1 LPSRDPDV
9 PEWDS
14 LSAEERRLYARFM
27 EVYAGFVSFTDHHF
41 GRILDTLEGIG
52 ELDNTLIM
60 VLSDNGA
67 SAEGGPVGSLNEMF
81 FFNNVAES
89 FEDNLAK
96 IDTLGDTDS
105 YNHYPW
111 GWAWAGDTPFRR
123 WKRETYRGGSADP
136 FLVSWP
142 DGMTARAEVRS
153 QYAHAI
159 DMMPTVLN
167 VLGIDPP
174 EAIRGVAQ
182 APLEGV
188 SFVTSFDDPDA
199 SSAHTTQY
207 FEMFGH
213 RAIDHDGWRAVCPW
227 SGVDFTTAAT
237 KGRQFGS
244 PIGPDELDELE
255 TEAWEL
261 YHITEDPTESRNIA
275 SEHPQKLRELVA
287 QWWVEAGKYQVLPI
301 DGEVL
306 NRLSVERPQTSRPR
320 TRYTYYPDLSVVPAL
335 AAPMTYNRPHSIDA
349 DVTIPAGGTE
359 GILIAQ
365 GGAAGGYAFYVK
377 DGNLHYELNYVARDY
392 FSVSSAEAV
401 PEGRHR
407 LRFEFEPT
415 GEPDMATGKG
425 APGRFQLYV
434 DGSLVGNADVPH
446 TTPITYEL
454 EGLSCGY
461 DFGAPVLA
469 DVYEPPFAFTGTIHE
484 VVIDVAGE
492 LIEDSEAAMRR
503 LMAQQ

>member
-1 LPSRDPDV
+1 
-9 PEWDS
+9 
-14 LSAEERRLYARFM
+14 
-27 EVYAGFVSFTDHHF
+27 
-41 GRILDTLEGIG
+41 
-52 ELDNTLIM
+52 
-60 VLSDNGA
+60 
-67 SAEGGPVGSLNEMF
+67 
-81 FFNNVAES
+81 
-89 FEDNLAK
+89 
-96 IDTLGDTDS
+96 
-105 YNHYPW
+105 
-111 GWAWAGDTPFRR
+111 
-123 WKRETYRGGSADP
+123 
-136 FLVSWP
+136 
-142 DGMTARAEVRS
+142 
-153 QYAHAI
+153 
-159 DMMPTVLN
+159 
-167 VLGIDPP
+167 
-174 EAIRGVAQ
+174 
-182 APLEGV
+182 
-188 SFVTSFDDPDA
+188 
-199 SSAHTTQY
+199 
-207 FEMFGH
+207 
-213 RAIDHDGWRAVCPW
+213 
-227 SGVDFTTAAT
+227 
-237 KGRQFGS
+237 
-244 PIGPDELDELE
+244 
-255 TEAWEL
+255 
-261 YHITEDPTESRNIA
+261 
-275 SEHPQKLRELVA
+275 
-287 QWWVEAGKYQVLPI
+287 
-301 DGEVL
+301 
-306 NRLSVERPQTSRPR
+306 
-320 TRYTYYPDLSVVPAL
+320 
-335 AAPMTYNRPHSIDA
+335 MTYNRPHSIDA
-349 DVTIPAGGTE
+349 DVTIPAGGAE